1 MINLLKPYKRQIII
15 AVILGILIYI
25 GYLNFALDSERS
37 QNISLTNKYEQMN
50 SNFRTLED
58 NSRTLVLT
66 IDQLKE
72 SKDSVLMSLD
82 SLRKTL
88 KIKDDKITGL
98 QWYKDHFGKK
108 DTIEFHDTI
117 FVKDFKKDTTIGN
130 KHYKLNLKLR
140 YPSTIET
147 DISIINEKSII
158 SYLWKETVEPKK
170 SWPWWWF
177 QKKQLVEKIEVEDS
191 NPYITN
197 KNKLSVKIID
207 PKTFKEKK

>member
-88 KIKDDKITGL
+88 KIKDDKITSL
-98 QWYKDHFGKK
+98 QWYKDNFKKGDTIIFKDTIFVENFKK
-108 DTIEFHDTI
+108 DTIVGD
-117 FVKDFKKDTTIGN
+117 
-130 KHYKLNLKLR
+130 KHYKLELKLR

-147 DISIINEKSII
+147 SISITNEKSIV
-158 SYLWKETVEPKK
+158 SYLHKETVEPRK

-177 QKKQLVEKIEVEDS
+177 QKKQIVEKIEVFDS
-191 NPYITN
+191 NPYIIS
-197 KNKLSVKIID
+197 KDKKIIKIIN
-207 PKTFKEKK
+207 PKTLKTKQ